1 MRRGASL
8 AWDRRK
14 EQPMTDDEREDG
26 GNAPMDQERD
36 ASKVDE
42 PSGEP
47 PDKDLIFDPTM
58 TDADEANVPPA
69 SDADPN
75 SEPPEDDA

>member
-1 MRRGASL
+1 M
-8 AWDRRK
+8 
-14 EQPMTDDEREDG
+14 E
-26 GNAPMDQERD
+26 QERD

-47 PDKDLIFDPTM
+47 PDKDLTFDPTM
-58 TDADEANVPPA
+58 TDADEANLPPA

-75 SEPPEDDA
+75 SEPPEDDR